1 LIFSGI
7 EVKAVGLY
15 RRFSG
20 MLWMSFTIDGK
31 QGHEST
37 HTHDLKLAKKILAI
51 RMTEIAEGRWSL
63 PSSHPPTLKAW
74 ATQFIASIPNANTR
88 TRYLLSVNHLVD
100 FFGENARLSDVASV
114 RRIEEFKRKR
124 LSTGI
129 KAATVNRDLAV
140 LRRMLVLATRQR
152 LIARNPF
159 IEVEMLEERKA
170 RRRPYILSYAEQK
183 KLIAV
188 ASPHLCSLIILLTE
202 TGLRVD
208 KEALQLRWADIDFEN
223 SQLVVRNS
231 KTLAGRRNVPL
242 SGLCRAEMLRWK
254 QMMGPEF
261 SDFVFPNPKTPNK
274 PLKSVR
280 KAWSTALKRAD
291 ISFFPI
297 YNLRHCFATRLAAV
311 GTSPIVVAH
320 LLGHSNTSIVM
331 TYAKANDAAHRE
343 AILKLDEFRRKA
355 SETPNG
361 TLVQ

>member
-1 LIFSGI
+1 M
-7 EVKAVGLY
+7 GLY

-31 QGHEST
+31 QRHEST

-51 RMTEIAEGRWSL
+51 RMAEIAEGRWNL
-63 PSSHPPTLKAW
+63 PSSNPPTLKAW

-88 TRYLLSVNHLVD
+88 TRYLLSVSHIVA
-100 FFGENARLSDVASV
+100 FFGENARLPDVASV

-140 LRRMLVLATRQR
+140 LRRMLILVTRQR

-170 RRRPYILSYAEQK
+170 RRRPYILSYAEQS
-183 KLIAV
+183 KLISA
-188 ASPHLCSLIILLTE
+188 ASPHLRALIILLTE

-208 KEALQLRWADIDFEN
+208 KEALQLRWTDIDFEN

-242 SGLCRAEMLRWK
+242 SGLCKAEMLRWK

-261 SDFVFPNPKTPNK
+261 SNFVFPNPKIPAK

-280 KAWSTALKRAD
+280 KTWSTALKHAG

-297 YNLRHCFATRLAAV
+297 YNLRHTFASRLAAT
-311 GTSPIVVAH
+311 GTSLITVAH
-320 LLGHSNTSIVM
+320 LLGHASTGVVL
-331 TYAKANDAAHRE
+331 TYAKAIDVAQRDAVA
-343 AILKLDEFRRKA
+343 KLDAFRQSQSPEIEEITPISPA
-355 SETPNG
+355 SPPN
-361 TLVQ
+361 